1 MTNRAG
7 TKMRSMF
14 GPAKMP
20 PLQVCRIV
28 ILMLFGILIMA
39 SGCGPRVAEKQI
51 PPAELNLR
59 FIGMAYTQFM
69 TDKGRPPQSHEELKT
84 VLAEFGNPEQLA
96 ISPRDGKPYVIVPAG
111 KVLAH
116 EQVGQDG
123 KRFVVDRRFT
133 AWEVDDAEFRKLGLG
148 KK

>member
-1 MTNRAG
+1 MKSNNSSCNTFSRYVNSRHN
-7 TKMRSMF
+7 TKLLSIY
-14 GPAKMP
+14 
-20 PLQVCRIV
+20 IV
-28 ILMLFGILIMA
+28 YFVLWIA
-39 SGCGPRVAEKQI
+39 GCGPQVSEKYI

-59 FIGMAYTQFM
+59 YVGMAYTQYL
-69 TDKGRPPQSHEELKT
+69 TDKGQSPQSLDELKS
-84 VLAEFGNPEQLA
+84 VLAEFGDPEQLG

-111 KVLAH
+111 KVLAY
-116 EQVGQDG
+116 EQVGVAG